1 LRTPTTVVSEDAEQ
15 KPSALSLLVMEEEAT
30 TAVTLPSFG
39 VLTIGR
45 GDGAEVRLA
54 GPLVSRQHARLH
66 LGTDGAI
73 EVEDLGSANGTK
85 LCEER
90 LAANQRITLKPGEA
104 ITIGAA
110 TLVVRHLPGQGKLRR
125 AWPHA
130 YFVARLDEECERAQ
144 VSREPLAIVRI
155 HVDGELDP
163 ATVADVLAPGLRPA
177 DVLGLYA
184 PAEYELLLPNT
195 PPELAEQIALDM
207 TGRLFTRG
215 AKARTGRACHPR
227 DGRTP
232 DVLLALAS
240 DRVRPMG
247 PAVRGESSPV
257 VVEDEA
263 MRGLYQ
269 MAQRIAPGTIS
280 VLITGETGAGKEV
293 MAEAIHRLS
302 PRARAR
308 FLCLNCATLS
318 ETLLESELFGH
329 VKGAFT
335 GATETKAGLLESAPG
350 GTVFLDEVGEIPLGM
365 QARLLR
371 VLEMKEVT
379 RLGAVK
385 ASPIDVRFIAAT
397 NRDLEKECDAGRF
410 RRDLY
415 YRLKGV
421 ALELPPLRERP
432 SEILPLARA
441 FSAQFSKD
449 LGRAAPAEL
458 SADVEKALLRHPWQG
473 NIRELRNAIERGVLL
488 SGGGQLELEH
498 LPPDVLEPAPA
509 TTEPPPDGVAA
520 APAPPE
526 PAPAIETLKPPA
538 SNGAIESER
547 DRIVRVLAENAGNQT
562 RTAKQLGISRSGLVA
577 KLEIYQI
584 PRPRPRK
591 PTA

>member
-1 LRTPTTVVSEDAEQ
+1 MED
-15 KPSALSLLVMEEEAT
+15 EAT
-30 TAVTLPSFG
+30 TTVTLPSFG
-39 VLTIGR
+39 ALTIGR
-45 GDGAEVRLA
+45 GDGAEVRLS

-66 LGTDGAI
+66 VGADGAL

-85 LCEER
+85 LRGER
-90 LAANQRITLKPGEA
+90 LAANQRMAITPGEA

-110 TLVVRHLPGQGKLRR
+110 TLIVRHLPGQGKLRR

-130 YFVARLDEECERAQ
+130 YFVARLDEECERVQA
-144 VSREPLAIVRI
+144 SPEPLAVVRV
-155 HVDGELDP
+155 HVTGDLDP

-184 PAEYELLLPNT
+184 PGEYELLLPNT
-195 PPELAEQIALDM
+195 PPELAAAIALDM
-207 TGRLFTRG
+207 TGRLFARG
-215 AKARTGRACHPR
+215 AKTRAEMACHPR

-257 VVEDEA
+257 VVEDQA
-263 MRGLYQ
+263 MRALHQ
-269 MAQRIAPGTIS
+269 MAQRIAPGMIS
-280 VLITGETGAGKEV
+280 VLIAGETGVGKEV
-293 MAEAIHRLS
+293 MAKTIHRLS
-302 PRARAR
+302 PRARAD

-335 GATETKAGLLESAPG
+335 GATEAKAGLLESAPG

-371 VLEMKEVT
+371 VLETREVT

-385 ASPIDVRFIAAT
+385 ASPIDVRFISAT

-415 YRLKGV
+415 YRLKGT
-421 ALELPPLRERP
+421 ALELPPLRARP
-432 SEILPLARA
+432 SEILPLART
-441 FSAQFSKD
+441 FSEQFSKD
-449 LGRAAPAEL
+449 LGRATPAAL
-458 SADVEKALLRHPWQG
+458 SADVEKALLRHAWRG
-473 NIRELRNAIERGVLL
+473 NIRELRNVIERAVLL
-488 SGGGQLELEH
+488 SNGGQIDVEH
-498 LPPDVLEPAPA
+498 LPPELLEPAPA
-509 TTEPPPDGVAA
+509 VTAEPPPSGVAA
-520 APAPPE
+520 PPAVAE
-526 PAPAIETLKPPA
+526 PAPTIETPKAPA
-538 SNGAIESER
+538 ANGASESER

-584 PRPRPRK
+584 PRPRK
-591 PTA
+591 PAA